1 MIFSLPQTG
10 STAMHD
16 AAIDESA
23 DVFACEGTDLAP
35 EARRMTSG
43 QLRQLGVSRLV
54 YLRAGTMNGEA
65 AYAIH
70 AADGTTVAIVED
82 VGLAIELVAEQGMTF
97 VTVH

>member
-1 MIFSLPQTG
+1 MR
-10 STAMHD
+10 D

-23 DVFACEGTDLAP
+23 DAFTCEGTDLAA

-43 QLRQLGVSRLV
+43 QLRQLGVFRLV

-70 AADGTTVAIVED
+70 AADGTTVGIVD
-82 VGLAIELVAEQGMTF
+82 DIGLAIELVTGQGMTF

>member
-1 MIFSLPQTG
+1 
-10 STAMHD
+10 MHD
-16 AAIDESA
+16 VAMDESA
-23 DVFACEGTDLAP
+23 DVFACEGTDFAA

-54 YLRAGTMNGEA
+54 YLRAGTMNGET

-82 VGLAIELVAEQGMTF
+82 IGLAIELVGEQGMTF
-97 VTVH
+97 ITVH

>member
-1 MIFSLPQTG
+1 
-10 STAMHD
+10 MHD
-16 AAIDESA
+16 AAAVEIA
-23 DVFACEGTDLAP
+23 DVRPCDETDFAA

-54 YLRAGTMNGEA
+54 YLRAGTVDGEV

-70 AADGTTVAIVED
+70 AADGTTVAIVQD
-82 VGLAIELVAEQGMTF
+82 VGLAIEVVSEHGMTF

>member
-1 MIFSLPQTG
+1 
-10 STAMHD
+10 MHD

-23 DVFACEGTDLAP
+23 EVFACEGTDLAV

>member
-1 MIFSLPQTG
+1 
-10 STAMHD
+10 MHD
-16 AAIDESA
+16 AAIDEST
-23 DVFACEGTDLAP
+23 DVVLCEELDLAA

-43 QLRQLGVSRLV
+43 ELRQLGVSRLV

-70 AADGTTVAIVED
+70 AADGTPVAIVED
-82 VGLAIELVAEQGMTF
+82 IGLAIELVAEHGMTF